1 MISEKNYDISF
12 SPSKVFMSDNP
23 IRSKLYCRVFID
35 KIGEGTWEVV
45 NENEYDVINDSIV
58 FSEFPIGKFLS
69 MQVSTTPAELM
80 QSPTE
85 NTIIVSI
92 KNEIKEVADVAS
104 SIITV
109 TDNIT
114 KVQTVTDN
122 ITKVQTVSDNI
133 TNVNNVGN
141 SITKVDTVADN
152 IIKVNTVSDNII
164 KVNTVSDS
172 ITNVNLVGNNIL
184 DVNTVGN
191 NITKVQIVSDDIVN
205 VDVVANNIT
214 KVNTVSSGINKVI
227 ILADNIIDVDVV
239 ASNILDIQTVAD
251 NVVDIQNA
259 EENANSALLSKNL
272 AEKWASEL
280 EDVPVSDGKYSAYH
294 WALKA
299 FDLVSNGIIDD
310 TTPSSI
316 KTYSSNKIETIMN
329 DLDLSNID
337 ETVTLKHFTD
347 TLLDKLN
354 GIAEGATNYT
364 HPASHPA
371 SMIDESV
378 ARRFVSDTEKSTWN
392 GKQDVLVSG
401 TNIKTINSLP
411 LIGSGD
417 LLFVDT
423 VSNQIIN
430 GTKTFTISPTAP
442 TPSAQDNSTKL
453 ATTAYVDG
461 KMVLG
466 TAVNSTSGTSI
477 DFTGIPSWAKK
488 IKILFNK
495 VSTNGASNMQI
506 QIGGSG
512 GIENS
517 GYSSSSAI
525 VGATNS
531 AIGVT
536 SLTGF
541 VSFNNNTANIYNGI
555 YELINISGNIWILS
569 GVIGIE
575 AISYVVINGG
585 TKTLSGSLDRIRI
598 TTVNGTD
605 TFDAG
610 QINIMYEG

>member
-1 MISEKNYDISF
+1 MISEKNYDIGF

-92 KNEIKEVADVAS
+92 KNEIKEVANVAGN
-104 SIITV
+104 IITV
-109 TDNIT
+109 ADSIDDLG
-114 KVQTVTDN
+114 VVSDN
-122 ITKVQTVSDNI
+122 ITKVQTVSDSI

-141 SITKVDTVADN
+141 SIV
-152 IIKVNTVSDNII
+152 

-172 ITNVNLVGNNIL
+172 IVKVNNVS
-184 DVNTVGN
+184 D
-191 NITKVQIVSDDIVN
+191 NITK
-205 VDVVANNIT
+205 
-214 KVNTVSSGINKVI
+214 
-227 ILADNIIDVDVV
+227 VDVV
-239 ASNILDIQTVAD
+239 ASNVLDIQTVAS
-251 NVVDIQNA
+251 NIVDVQNA

-294 WALKA
+294 WALKS
-299 FDLVSNGIIDD
+299 FEVVSGGIIDD
-310 TTPSSI
+310 IAPSII
-316 KTYSSNKIETIMN
+316 KTYSSNKIEAIIN
-329 DLDLSNID
+329 ALDLSDIE
-337 ETVTLKHFTD
+337 ETVTLKHFTA
-347 TLLDKLN
+347 TLLNKLN
-354 GIAEGATNYT
+354 GIEENANNYT

-392 GKQDVLVSG
+392 GKQDALVSG
-401 TNIKTINSLP
+401 TNIKTINSSSIL
-411 LIGSGD
+411 GSED
-417 LLFVDT
+417 ILVMDSI
-423 VSNQIIN
+423 SNQSVD
-430 GTKTFTISPTAP
+430 GVKTFTSSPIVPTA
-442 TPSAQDNSTKL
+442 SAQDNSTKV

-477 DFTGIPSWAKK
+477 DFTNIPIWVNK
-488 IKILFNK
+488 ITVMFNG
-495 VSTNGASNMQI
+495 VSTNGSSPVQI
-506 QIGGSG
+506 KLGDSG
-512 GIENS
+512 GIESTGYLAS
-517 GYSSSSAI
+517 GSTIAGN
-525 VGATNS
+525 VQ
-531 AIGVT
+531 T
-536 SLTGF
+536 SNYTSGF
-541 VSFNNNTANIYNGI
+541 VAGHTMQGASFMRHGLFNILKVSNNTWCCSAVLGQSDDAQT
-555 YELINISGNIWILS
+555 LI
-569 GVIGIE
+569 
-575 AISYVVINGG
+575 GG
-585 TKTLSGSLDRIRI
+585 GSKTLSATLDRLRI
-598 TTVNGTD
+598 TTVTGTS